1 MRIGMVGLGRM
12 GANMATRLLR
22 GGHQV
27 VAFDRSAEAVQ
38 ASAQGGAEGALDGVR
53 TPAVHP
59 DSILDRYKN
68 ENARPAPR
76 GSGRPRHT
84 QRSQ

>member
-38 ASAQGGAEGALDGVR
+38 ASAQGGAEDKHA
-53 TPAVHP
+53 
-59 DSILDRYKN
+59 
-68 ENARPAPR
+68 
-76 GSGRPRHT
+76 
-84 QRSQ
+84 